1 VNKSWWIIVS
11 AAPLTAFAAGSVL
24 PDRPP
29 LAHTGGFGE
38 RTCQE
43 CHTDNPLNDPVGQ
56 LELTGMPEAYQ
67 PRRAYSLVV
76 RLIRKDLGRAGFE
89 LATRVAQGGLTGHQ
103 AGKLE
108 ATDTRVNVAD
118 STPADFGPVQYARHT
133 REGSAVTSDTTQWTV
148 KWTAPAA
155 GMGAVI
161 LNLVANAGNDD
172 NSPLG
177 DYIYSKTITAR
188 PSEAANRKG
197 R

>member
-1 VNKSWWIIVS
+1 MNARALAVVGIAVTPLLAL
-11 AAPLTAFAAGSVL
+11 AALPVL

-43 CHTDNPLNDPVGQ
+43 CHTDNPLNDPAGQ
-56 LELTGMPEAYQ
+56 LELIGMPEAYQ
-67 PRRAYSLVV
+67 PRRHYSLVI

-89 LATRVAQGGLTGHQ
+89 MATRVAQGGLTGHQ
-103 AGKLE
+103 SGKLE
-108 ATDTRVNVAD
+108 STDARVNIAD
-118 STPADFGPVQYARHT
+118 STRSDFGPVQYARHT
-133 REGSAVTSDTTQWTV
+133 REGSSVASDTTQWTV
-148 KWTAPAA
+148 QWTAP
-155 GMGAVI
+155 GPRMGAVM

-177 DYIYSKTITAR
+177 DYIYSKTVTSR
-188 PSEAANRKG
+188 PSEPAR